1 MNEQD
6 EIEPR
11 FLEIQKE
18 ITKRAVAI
26 NGLIR
31 MLLGRL
37 VPCWFLHKTH
47 SETHNQ
53 VSRIAVVQHFLIAIL
68 FRGPSKPKL
77 S

>member
-31 MLLGRL
+31 KESTQLWLARAAEKYCNEKMLYDSDTRD
-37 VPCWFLHKTH
+37 
-47 SETHNQ
+47 
-53 VSRIAVVQHFLIAIL
+53 LIMSFAMSL
-68 FRGPSKPKL
+68 MEEPAWY
-77 S
+77 